1 VDEFELI
8 RRFFSTGYPQRT
20 DVMLG
25 VGDDGAI
32 SRLGRDEELVSCS
45 DTLVAGTHFPPELPA
60 DAIAHRALATNL
72 SDLAAMG
79 ASPRWFLLALALP
92 RIEPEWLE
100 QFSAGLAR
108 LAARYQV
115 ALIGGDT
122 VRGPLS
128 MTITALG
135 SVPPGTAVRR
145 SGAVDGDLIYVTGT
159 CGDAARA
166 WQAMA
171 GGATLAADDP
181 CYRRFAYPEPRVQE
195 GLALRDLASAM
206 IDISDGLHVD
216 LERLLTASG
225 VGGAARAEDVPLSAA
240 LVDQVGLAAARE
252 LALTGGDDYEL
263 CFSVAESRTTDLAR
277 LSADWSCPPVCIGRV
292 VSEPGLSWEL
302 DGLGLANPSS
312 AFQHF

>member
-8 RRFFSTGYPQRT
+8 RRFFSTGYPQRA

-25 VGDDGAI
+25 VGDDSAI

-45 DTLVAGTHFPPELPA
+45 DTLVAGTHFPPQLPA
-60 DAIAHRALATNL
+60 DAVAHRALAANL

-92 RIEPEWLE
+92 EVEPGWLE

-108 LAARYQV
+108 LAGRYQV

-128 MTITALG
+128 VTITALG
-135 SVPPGTAVRR
+135 SVPAGAAVRR

-166 WQAMA
+166 WQALA
-171 GGATLAADDP
+171 GGATLAVEDP
-181 CYRRFAYPEPRVQE
+181 CYRRFAYPEPRVRE

-216 LERLLTASG
+216 LERLLAASE
-225 VGGAARAEDVPLSAA
+225 VGGAARAQDVPLSAA
-240 LVDQVGLAAARE
+240 LVDQVGLVAARE
-252 LALTGGDDYEL
+252 LALAGGDDYEL
-263 CFSVAESRTTDLAR
+263 CFSVAQSRATDLGR
-277 LSADWSCPPVCIGRV
+277 LSADWSCPPVCIGQVR
-292 VSEPGLSWEL
+292 SEPGLSWQL
-302 DGLGLANPSS
+302 DGRDLASPPP